1 MGRVTEVVL
10 LRRLTDPQSGA
21 LWHPGE
27 TASFEDWM
35 ARALVERGVA
45 KMPPLVEGPPAH
57 KMVARAPAKKDRRGQ

>member
-1 MGRVTEVVL
+1 VTEVVL

-57 KMVARAPAKKDRRGQ
+57 KMVTEAPAKKGRRGQ